1 MPTPAIHID
10 VAPDLRVSPDQAHAF
25 IRCAQEA
32 VTNAVKHA
40 EASNLW
46 LQVTSDEEGVRLV
59 ARDDG
64 SARPAA
70 STPGSGLLGMRERVE
85 SLGGRL
91 AVRTGAGFGFTV
103 EAWLP
108 SGAPQAA

>member
-1 MPTPAIHID
+1 
-10 VAPDLRVSPDQAHAF
+10 
-25 IRCAQEA
+25 

-46 LQVTSDEEGVRLV
+46 LQVTQDGEGVRLV
-59 ARDDG
+59 ARNDG

-70 STPGSGLLGMRERVE
+70 SPPGSGLLGMRERVE
-85 SLGGRL
+85 ALGGKL
-91 AVRTGAGFGFTV
+91 AVRTGVDFGFAV

-108 SGAPQAA
+108 SGAPRAA